1 MTLAEPAI
9 ARDAAPDVAAEDR
22 ARADLYGLISN
33 LFYAAPSA
41 ELLNAIAAADS
52 LCADTDATPF
62 CMAWR
67 RLQQMCRDADPIAVR
82 EEFDVLFVG
91 VGRGLVLPYA
101 SYYLTGFLMEKPLAR
116 LREDLGGFN
125 LTKKSSSS
133 EPEDHLAAICDVMRF
148 LILGSDEHPPA
159 DLDRQREFFDR
170 YLKPWYAR
178 LCEDLQKTK
187 KTAIFFYSG
196 AAALARAFFDLEVDS
211 FDIK

>member
-1 MTLAEPAI
+1 MTLPETAL

-22 ARADLYGLISN
+22 ARADLYGLIAN

-41 ELLNAIAAADS
+41 ELLNAIAAADGV
-52 LCADTDATPF
+52 CVDTDATPF
-62 CMAWR
+62 CTAWR
-67 RLQQMCRDADPIAVR
+67 RLQQACRDADPAAVR
-82 EEFDVLFVG
+82 EEFDRLFVG

-101 SYYLTGFLMEKPLAR
+101 SFYLTGFLMEKPLAR
-116 LREDLGGFN
+116 LREDLTRLN
-125 LTKKSSSS
+125 LAKQSAVG

-148 LILGSDEHPPA
+148 LILGSDEQLPA

-178 LCEDLQKTK
+178 LCEDLQTA
-187 KTAIFFYSG
+187 KTAVFFYFS
-196 AAALARAFFDLEVDS
+196 AAALALAFFDLEVDS